1 MKNHQDNIDILEHN
15 CCNVKPYMET
25 LKIYCDTCLYNLYVN
40 EECKCY
46 VKKIKKYRCIICN
59 EIENEINN
67 IMTKIL
73 EITEEIRR
81 KNYTNIHILSVLIIR
96 KKRLENELNLKVIN
110 RINMIENYN

>member
-1 MKNHQDNIDILEHN
+1 
-15 CCNVKPYMET
+15 
-25 LKIYCDTCLYNLYVN
+25 
-40 EECKCY
+40 
-46 VKKIKKYRCIICN
+46 
-59 EIENEINN
+59 
-67 IMTKIL
+67 MTKII